1 MSKLKIIKGIA
12 LVNFFALLTIFL
24 MYRNGS
30 FDSFIHSGTKN
41 SLASPNGG
49 TLTKSTKDSS
59 VKKNDSLKKQR
70 LSSSKSLV
78 LVDNMKF
85 NNDTIKAHSDSIV
98 IKSSEEEKR
107 LMYSSKS
114 GIIIESKMF
123 LSDSLNQKKKS
134 KKKRN
139 K

>member
-1 MSKLKIIKGIA
+1 MNKSKIIKSIA
-12 LVNFFALLTIFL
+12 LVNFFGLLTIFL

-30 FDSFIHSGTKN
+30 FDSIIHNNTNN

-59 VKKNDSLKKQR
+59 VKKTDSSKKQR

-85 NNDTIKAHSDSIV
+85 KNDTIKVRLDSLTT
-98 IKSSEEEKR
+98 KPSEEEKR

-114 GIIIESKMF
+114 GIIIESKLF
-123 LSDSLNQKKKS
+123 LPDSVNQKKKS